1 VALSA
6 FEPVGRQDMAGLLGV
21 SLRGFTELEAKGAV
35 TPIHRG
41 RGGQASVYDVRA
53 TLRAY
58 IAHKAKEP
66 ARDRWY
72 RLQADKVELENRVK
86 RGEVLEAPAV
96 EREWGRIATT
106 VKRAVLGLPGRLCQL
121 GLIDADQLAPTTAC
135 CHDVIRHLG
144 KAGGS

>member
-1 VALSA
+1 MGLSA

-35 TPIHRG
+35 TPIQRG
-41 RGGQASVYDVRA
+41 RGGAPSLYDVRS

-58 IAHKAKEP
+58 IAHKAQEP

-72 RLQADKVELENRVK
+72 RLTADKVELENKLR
-86 RGEVLEAPAV
+86 RGEVLAAATV
-96 EREWGRIATT
+96 EREWAQIATT
-106 VKRAVLGLPGRLCQL
+106 VKRAVLGLPSRLLQRGIIAMDQL
-121 GLIDADQLAPTTAC
+121 GPTTEC

-144 KAGGS
+144 QAGR